1 MNIRRNRD
9 LKTKGDL
16 QNAITSVILRQT
28 GWFSKQDIYEK
39 VEEAIKFS
47 IYGKYGKGRKTINL
61 EERIEETMNI
71 LSINDCIRYDS
82 DRRKY
87 QLSMS
92 FPAVNYIKRHLPNQD
107 KS

>member
-39 VEEAIKFS
+39 VEDAINFLLMES
-47 IYGKYGKGRKTINL
+47 MGKAEK
-61 EERIEETMNI
+61 
-71 LSINDCIRYDS
+71 
-82 DRRKY
+82 
-87 QLSMS
+87 Q
-92 FPAVNYIKRHLPNQD
+92 
-107 KS
+107 